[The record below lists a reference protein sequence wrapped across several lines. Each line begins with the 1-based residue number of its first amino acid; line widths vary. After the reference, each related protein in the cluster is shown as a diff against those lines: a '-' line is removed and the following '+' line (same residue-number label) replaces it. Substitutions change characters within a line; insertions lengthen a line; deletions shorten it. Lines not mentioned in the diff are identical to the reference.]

1 MATTVQH
8 SNTVAFPADKVQSRR
23 QRPAVE
29 ADSAQLRLHLSSMLQ
44 TTLELTQILRLFFEE
59 AKTQLELGSLSYQ
72 FDKFPDEFTLGR
84 KSRHSAH
91 YRLITSQ
98 DSLGELS
105 VTRRKA
111 FSEAELQTLEMM
123 IGCLI
128 CPLRN
133 ALMYREAV
141 QSALRDPLTGV
152 GNRLALENTLGREI
166 AIALRHQHKLSLLIV
181 DIDHFKRINDD
192 YGHTTGDYVLKNVA
206 AQLQACCRDSDATY
220 HSYRFGGEEFV
231 VLLNHT
237 DLNGAKVA
245 AERIR
250 ASIEEITTT
259 CDSQTVKVT
268 TSIGVASLAEGD
280 TTESLFQRADEAL
293 YVAKRDGRN
302 RVVATRAAKTSGRK
316 PARA

>member
-8 SNTVAFPADKVQSRR
+8 SNTVAFPVDKTQSTGKRPLDPADTVR
-23 QRPAVE
+23 
-29 ADSAQLRLHLSSMLQ
+29 LRLHFSSMLQ

-59 AKTQLELGSLSYQ
+59 AKRQLSLSSLSYE
-72 FDKFPDEFTLGR
+72 FTKFPDEFILGR

-91 YRLITSQ
+91 YRLITHQ
-98 DSLGELS
+98 DTLGELS
-105 VTRRKA
+105 VTRRKP
-111 FSEAELQTLEMM
+111 FSDEELQLLEML

-152 GNRLALENTLGREI
+152 GNRLALENTLSREI
-166 AIALRHQHKLSLLIV
+166 AIAQRHLHKLSLLIV
-181 DIDHFKRINDD
+181 DIDHFKHINDR
-192 YGHTTGDYVLKNVA
+192 YGHSVGDFVLKNVA
-206 AQLQACCRDSDATY
+206 AELQHCCRESDATY

-237 DLNGAKVA
+237 DLQGAKVA

-250 ASIEEITTT
+250 GSVEEMSSTFDT
-259 CDSQTVKVT
+259 QTVKVT
-268 TSIGVASLAEGD
+268 ASVGVTALAAD
-280 TTESLFQRADEAL
+280 DNAESLFQRADNAL
-293 YVAKRDGRN
+293 YIAKRDGRN
-302 RVVATRAAKTSGRK
+302 RVVATRPPHAGNKRSA
-316 PARA
+316 PV